1 MIYHA
6 AQVSSKCQDL
16 VSEGLS
22 VAMTSSLSGAM
33 TDSEEDQEINV
44 DSGHE
49 DGDEVDEDSRSCG
62 GDSAGECSP
71 SAALTFSISRLLG
84 EMPGRSD
91 QATQET
97 ITSLYTHPAALG
109 LKAPPGLVYP
119 GAGVIRVPA
128 HRPAPPG
135 LQGPPL
141 AAPFPWL
148 ALDPALV
155 HRTAAAAAASFASSL
170 VKDRLSGQ

>member
-1 MIYHA
+1 MIDHA
-6 AQVSSKCQDL
+6 VRDSSEWQDSIDL
-16 VSEGLS
+16 TVTGS
-22 VAMTSSLSGAM
+22 VPVVMTSSLSGAM

-62 GDSAGECSP
+62 GDSAGE
-71 SAALTFSISRLLG
+71 SAPLAFSISRLLG
-84 EMPGRSD
+84 ESTVTRSD
-91 QATQET
+91 RAAQET
-97 ITSLYTHPAALG
+97 ITSLYSHPAAL
-109 LKAPPGLVYP
+109 AVYP

-141 AAPFPWL
+141 GAPFPWL